1 MGFPNTVHV
10 HGSLSDSSIVG
21 QGKYP
26 TISSSAVTVIDCGNL
41 YSAENSGDLFYMVD
55 FQQSDAVSTSYIRTL
70 ADSIDN
76 FTGGSSSFIYKI
88 KSSFSGKVY
97 YGLRLG
103 FTAEFSGCTIN
114 FYYSNS
120 LNHSIYIS
128 ESDMLF
134 LGGLNKFYFVHDSF
148 TAFDSEVRDFKIS
161 IDAPGV
167 IIDSIIFS
175 DSSIRSFLDIQS
187 YISKEIG
194 SIFSLESNIDQNISL
209 SRTSLKSKIDYSSIT
224 LHMQIYLIDQSERVV
239 GFLKCH
245 SYINT
250 NSTIFDDGWLAFNIN
265 YFKNYSAQDQY
276 FIMQNFKLGIS
287 LVGCPKNENLYF
299 IWSQATDYNS
309 GFLTM
314 SRNNEDEL
322 VQSEYDLAV
331 KLFDQ
336 GESSSE
342 NNIQTQPPEVQNLI
356 IKNFD
361 NYRYS
366 NPVNVDIEKIDDKSS
381 QMVLK
386 LPDRL
391 VTFLFDVS
399 GSMTWNDPDGKRFDI
414 AKSIVDR
421 FAGGYPGNLNYQ
433 VLTFGGTRI
442 LTEWFGVVERKISD
456 TSDAN
461 EAKRKAFFDE
471 AFKFNGVQIVRK
483 KGSPPVSPTDGDI
496 VFSGYSKI
504 LYDSGLEENT
514 EYYYSIFS
522 QTDDGRFSDPVVIRA
537 IPEPRII
544 PSGIKNLN
552 GKSFKASGVPR
563 DENTHCL
570 LHMDEFG
577 GLNVFDFAKGAIFAY
592 KNTEEN
598 SLPIWIEKSE
608 SIPSSSVEGEGK
620 GSGLRLN
627 GKSEYICVEDSSF
640 QTLAS
645 ESFGFMV
652 WVYPFSSNQSYFDAQ
667 RGLINLTKLNDE
679 IIRIFIQEDGSLFV
693 NSSLGSFV
701 SSEKITPN
709 TWNHICIFSDSSS
722 SKLYI
727 NTNEEIHGSI
737 YSGESIKNLEIGRST
752 DDVYYFGKI
761 TEFSLHSS
769 IRSTSYVSDHYN
781 NVPSWNGESIA
792 VMSFDVPSSY
802 LDGITRYSIRYKP
815 EIGPLRHLS
824 DDISGPANYGT
835 YQGDTGFRP
844 PDVNQLYALRN
855 VHFSRIVYGDDLGPT
870 HVFDGTE
877 FRSGLIDRKN
887 YKHVFIGDFSSPF
900 DEIEKVSLGLEAPG
914 FRHFFRI
921 FIINQNDI
929 SSLPED
935 SGLFEFTP
943 PIWRQRSEYPVQI
956 SGVSDVEYFVGDSKV
971 MLTWN
976 LDNKQNVENILV
988 YFSRREKPDIHA
1000 AIRRFNGEI
1009 PTSTDFYPVFLGD
1022 KNSTEFVLRKGI
1034 IEFAKINT
1042 NNQNSRFQ
1050 GLGPVSRCPECD
1062 LLNGEKGYFSIYTR
1076 DKFGNYSEPVFIEAI
1091 PNPGNQ
1097 ESAIPPDQIFG
1108 IRYQPVDEQSVS
1120 IRWINPSKIN
1130 SYSDIECWL
1139 DDKIVFYFRAT
1150 DIFGRKLETRYE
1162 FKFITGIGLDISIS
1176 SADTGS
1182 YAYPG
1187 IIFHGSG
1194 SNAWGLRQFSS
1205 EPAPFGFENTYPINS
1220 IVVGNSL
1227 FFDPERSEALR
1238 EKLYFSKMANIQE
1251 VKNSL
1256 DGYYKIFFDL
1266 SNASSD
1272 QISMIN
1278 QVYFSAQI
1286 VLRTSKDYCRDR
1298 VCSNEGRIVV
1308 DSEDKFEYATLP
1320 IRVLMDQPLAILAYH
1335 NGNVICPLDT
1345 TLDADDPDRPNLC
1358 DDEFYGDNNF
1368 GFYNESGTLVPGCY
1382 VSRNRPYTI
1391 LIRASYRRQPLPD
1404 GTLLDAYVY
1413 DDVNPNHPSM
1423 NPNNVSPSSA
1433 RFKFAAY
1440 CIQGELCAPGRETN
1454 EEGVKCW
1461 EESPLSPD
1469 YFAGTYS
1476 LSKIGLP
1483 VSSGTFTAHSS
1494 GRFSE
1499 CVYRIPVPD
1508 YPSSARVIFKLIID
1522 NFFACPQTYLN
1533 FISNLRIKIN
1543 TRAPVADGVD
1553 VAKQICFAYTI
1564 DPDFNYTVESNNDV
1578 QQYIQP
1584 VPDFT
1589 PISWYLL
1596 KYRNA
1601 KERPF
1606 YSTSQQQNSGSFVL
1620 ANGVFDFTQNGY
1632 SQNVFFGP
1640 VNGVFSRLIA
1650 NGENVVLIGEE
1661 YVIKAS
1667 ITYNGT
1673 TVSALG
1679 PACIFPVNT
1688 TSNSDNPDLPSIK
1701 KSSFF
1706 MSNANGE
1713 FVETIYSD
1721 GKDYAV
1727 FLVSRDPEI
1736 TYVNSSGVL
1745 RSTVSG
1751 FLKCYN
1757 SNLFDES
1764 GIENAIIYKPR
1775 VGSSL
1780 LFEIIKPYSYF
1791 ESTEPYWKNQV
1802 KIIHKNLLFVE
1813 ENGIVVPR
1821 GDVVSSNSSVV
1832 SIGNENE
1839 NLIAITCN
1847 AFIPL
1852 IWSKFGEPTT
1862 LKDVGAICSH
1872 IHANPIGSVGE
1883 IGPPQ
1888 VPFIDYDIEI
1898 KGTIS
1903 TTVDGKNQN
1912 IISSGN
1918 WGTGNPPKFVKF
1930 IEPLRIDLAY
1940 VMVNGQPS
1948 STLKIDGFSQNRL
1961 VFVVT
1966 FAGRPVS
1973 ENSILKVYRCGTDI
1987 LVPEQ
1992 DIIRAEIKNDP
2003 FFTGRDISGNVIPGY
2018 IPGNQSF
2025 FYLDI
2030 LPIQTND
2037 LVDCK
2042 IFVESNYDESGTI
2055 ARQRVLGVKINYVPV
2070 SGGGTSDFFDPDIE
2084 MSSSSSY
2091 AEELPDSS
2099 TGDGFSS
2106 FVGDDGF
2113 TTDGEFSSSSS
2124 SSSFSSSSSSSFNI
2138 PYLEYDFIGEGRPS
2152 GSSPF
2157 TKTCYTYDLSL
2168 EGQEDI
2174 SPWIRIADMAMDRAW
2189 SSTEYIN
2196 ENIYNIGGVISA
2208 GITSYNE
2215 YWIASQNRWVYR
2227 SAMPVSKFG
2236 MQSCNDGRYIYCF
2249 GGIEIADVMV
2259 TVGVGGIGTGGIFS
2273 SSSSS
2278 SSSILTQRRPVV
2290 SITVHRYDTITDTWI
2305 QLKSM
2310 PVLDVDGNDISDTNI
2325 PNNLSITKY
2334 GVAFGKA
2341 HLVGDKIYII
2351 CGANYINYST
2361 FEPSKMNDRILIYD
2375 IPTNNWSFSEA
2386 PDDLSKATYQRVYP
2400 SSFVKDN
2407 KIFVFGGSK
2416 YEIQLETIYVTG
2428 WSGSIQRP
2436 YISRITATDT
2446 YSIDLGVFSAS
2457 NYSSM
2462 NFSISDASYLFD
2474 TIPCP
2479 RDQAGCL
2486 VINQNVYVLGGRIFP
2501 HGDYPGTPHSRKF
2514 ERLIYSNGSYSHQ
2527 KIEKIP
2533 QGRSIFGM
2541 VSDGLSRI
2549 FVCGGII
2556 SSFAPG
2562 YAQIIVK
2569 AYGEQT
2575 ERNTDDTLDIY
2586 EEADAVVRLDG
2597 RSSCDLIVTLYDEEG
2612 DIIEK
2617 NVRVE
2622 IYGSIKFP
2630 IEDDFEGGPG
2640 MGFTGGGEEVRKK
2653 MIKRRGTR
2661 VYPIQISPQN
2671 SLSQDGKIFAK
2682 VLPRTEDP
2690 LRTLSEIEY
2699 ILNRDINTV
2708 GVGDQ
2713 SDIIKIV
2720 QDSVRFPYQIVIS
2733 AQVIDDFYFGSTA
2746 YNPISSSSSSSSNF
2760 LPFYPEFF
2768 VPDIQADAGE
2778 FLSARSMPP
2787 FKVINISSDAPLFVP
2802 IYFFRNSS
2810 FMLMTQQSGFIGP
2823 VGDSDLYAVTV
2834 PKTGSYKLSVVRRG
2848 FSTIKTKV
2856 KIYNSNTLP
2865 YPVCSTNGS
2874 NTIAFR
2880 DELGIPEYFPECGLL
2895 PVEIGNV
2902 INLVAGKLYYLEV
2915 SALDEN
2921 STNLSEKVGEYSLM
2935 FGTVLNPNEVGLY
2948 ANIYNSGSQSG
2959 LLLKSVSSSG
2969 DIAYYD
2975 GAIRGSSDSEQSFAA
2990 LNFIDGSSGCVFT
3003 CPECLPDSSKFAG
3016 VSCTGSDN
3024 TNCVSLQVDSSPP
3037 SDSFDFYLLQS
3048 LQISSSVSSDPYDP
3062 YRYVVIPPPQR
3073 PITLPEYLSVEFSA
3087 IDIAI
3092 LVNYTIFSFFNRSTS
3107 PIIQYYADFD
3117 WIPEVREILSID
3129 EGNYSNF
3136 NLAINRLKN
3145 IPPFGCSPLFDGI
3158 DSMVKSFN
3166 LQKFDPYYQDFKET
3180 LYIMTDNDEN
3190 TSDSNPDDV
3199 ASNINSISG
3208 EYNTPIVAYNFNLFK
3223 PTTIANE
3230 ASIANAG
3237 SLARFIKQVGGEIIN
3252 FVQESMD
3259 DKYVDFGVGEAIGAV
3274 GHGEI
3279 ELLISFDE
3287 NVSITGFEYEF
3298 EKPNFTNIL
3307 WNVKSSSDGETFDN
3321 DKTFYD
3327 IEEGKKEKFI
3337 NSSFIKFT
3345 FKFLHFFKDSFID
3358 PYEISPDAETPKVKS
3373 VKIYYNY
3380 PRENIIVLKSLNF
3393 IDDPQQVSINI
3404 ITENDEKS
3412 KIYVG
3417 ISSRGSPDWNNYFRD
3432 SQPYSSNN
3440 GKIFVPLREL
3450 ASVGFEEPII
3460 EPLIRIDSFTYV
3472 ATHGSWN
3479 IDSIIRLLDGTSEID
3494 SSNYKSFSYTGTIIL
3509 NKSLE
3514 ISDPKIEIVNR
3525 PDFNVAIKCVNYSSE
3540 KAALIKSIS
3549 LFANTNQKNQA
3560 IDFNTKPIAY
3570 NLRFE
3575 NTELNV
3581 YSSIRVDYSYADLDG
3596 DVEDRTRTIIK
3607 WYKNGVEIQELT
3619 NQKRYNDLN
3628 NPTDITYS
3636 FVYSPLG
3643 GKTYAEVAVDTG
3655 LTPEYLAST
3664 RGEYLFES
3672 GDIIYFTVQPHDG
3685 TQYGDIA
3692 RSQPVTIVDLSDYP
3706 AYIKIRGRIFTDYLY
3721 LEDFF
3726 GNEGGSPGSGIILT
3740 SVFDARTVMFADFDF
3755 FSPEK
3760 MSQSTL
3766 RWYVN
3771 GSIWKEGPLTGPN
3784 STGIY
3789 EILPGDI
3796 DISGIRA
3803 NSPGNIIEVEI
3814 IVPTEG
3820 DSAPFK
3826 LKSDPIQIINSLP
3839 MAHNLQIDVLN
3850 GMPPG
3855 EYLYARFSIDDPEID
3870 AGIQP
3875 DQSSVRWY
3883 YSNDDGATWNFYY
3896 KSNPAVQP
3904 IGPNDHQVGQKWK
3917 FQVTPFDGSQEG
3929 PTVESPIV
3937 TIRHS

>member
-26 TISSSAVTVIDCGNL
+26 TISPSAVTVIDCGNF

-55 FQQSDAVSTSYIRTL
+55 FQQSGAVSTSYVRTV

-103 FTAEFSGCTIN
+103 FTAEFSGCRIN

-120 LNHSIYIS
+120 LNHSIFIS
-128 ESDMLF
+128 ESDMLS

-167 IIDSIIFS
+167 IIDSLIFS
-175 DSSIRSFLDIQS
+175 DSSVRSFPDIQS

-194 SIFSLESNIDQNISL
+194 SIFSLESNIDQNSSL
-209 SRTSLKSKIDYSSIT
+209 SYTSLKSKIDYSSIT

-250 NSTIFDDGWLAFNIN
+250 NSIIFDDGWLAFNIN

-314 SRNNEDEL
+314 NRNNEDEL

-342 NNIQTQPPEVQNLI
+342 NNIQTQSPEIQNLI
-356 IKNFD
+356 IKNFG
-361 NYRYS
+361 NYKYS
-366 NPVNVDIEKIDDKSS
+366 NPVNVDIENIDDKSS

-386 LPDRL
+386 LPDRV

-399 GSMTWNDPDGKRFDI
+399 GSMTWNDPNGRRFDV
-414 AKSIVDR
+414 AKSIIDR

-442 LTEWFGVVERKISD
+442 LTEWFGVVEGKVSD

-514 EYYYSIFS
+514 EYYYSVFS
-522 QTDDGRFSDPVVIRA
+522 QTDDGRFSDPVVIKA
-537 IPEPRII
+537 VPEPRIV

-570 LHMDEFG
+570 LHMDESG
-577 GLNVFDFAKGAIFAY
+577 GLNIFDFAKGAIFVY
-592 KNTEEN
+592 ENTEEN

-608 SIPSSSVEGEGK
+608 SIPSSSVQGEGK

-627 GKSEYICVEDSSF
+627 GKSEYIHVEDNNF
-640 QTLAS
+640 QPLVS

-652 WVYPFSSNQSYFDAQ
+652 WVYPFSSNESYFDAQ
-667 RGLINLTKLNDE
+667 LGLINLTKSNDE

-727 NTNEEIHGSI
+727 NANEEIHGSI
-737 YSGESIKNLEIGRST
+737 YSGDSIKNLEIGRST
-752 DDVYYFGKI
+752 DDIYYFGKI

-769 IRSTSYVSDHYN
+769 IRGPSYVSEHYN

-802 LDGITRYSIRYKP
+802 LDGSTRYSIRYKP

-824 DDISGPANYGT
+824 DDISGPANYGA
-835 YQGDTGFRP
+835 YQGDTGLRP
-844 PDVNQLYALRN
+844 ENVPPGYVVRN
-855 VHFSRIVYGDDLGPT
+855 VNFSRIVYGDDLGPT

-877 FRSGLIDRKN
+877 FKSGLIDKKS
-887 YKHVFIGDFSSPF
+887 YKHVFIGDFASPF
-900 DEIEKVSLGLEAPG
+900 DEIEKLSIGLEAPG

-921 FIINQNDI
+921 FVINQNDI

-943 PIWRQRSEYPVQI
+943 PVWRQRSEYPVQI

-976 LDNKQNVENILV
+976 LNNKQNIENILV
-988 YFSRREKPDIHA
+988 YFSRKYKPDIHA
-1000 AIRRFNGEI
+1000 AYRKYNNEA
-1009 PTSTDFYPVFLGD
+1009 STMELYPVFLGD

-1034 IEFAKINT
+1034 VEFARRNT
-1042 NNQNSRFQ
+1042 NDQNSPIQ
-1050 GLGPVSRCPECD
+1050 NLGTIGRCPECD

-1130 SYSDIECWL
+1130 SYSDIQCWL
-1139 DDKIVFYFRAT
+1139 DDRIVFYFRAT

-1162 FKFITGIGLDISIS
+1162 FKFVTSRGIDVSTS
-1176 SADTGS
+1176 STDTDSFGF
-1182 YAYPG
+1182 PG
-1187 IIFHGSG
+1187 QIFHGFGGNSWG
-1194 SNAWGLRQFSS
+1194 SRSFYS
-1205 EPAPFGFENTYPINS
+1205 EPPPLGFSDSLGFEAS
-1220 IVVGNSL
+1220 SL

-1238 EKLYFSKMANIQE
+1238 EKIYFSEIANVQE

-1272 QISMIN
+1272 QLSMIN
-1278 QVYFSAQI
+1278 QVYFAAQV
-1286 VLRTSKDYCRDR
+1286 VLRTSKDIRENAIADR
-1298 VCSNEGRIVV
+1298 SNTSIVF
-1308 DSEDKFEYATLP
+1308 DSQDKFEYATLP
-1320 IRVLMDQPLAILAYH
+1320 IRVLMDQPLAIVAYQ
-1335 NGNVICPLDT
+1335 NGNVIYPRGT
-1345 TLDADDPDRPNLC
+1345 TLVVPEPGPGNVSFDPC
-1358 DDEFYGDNNF
+1358 DDAFYGQSQD
-1368 GFYNESGTLVPGCY
+1368 GFYYESGKLTPGCY
-1382 VSRNRPYTI
+1382 VSRNRPYSI
-1391 LIRASYRRQPLPD
+1391 LIRASYRKQPLPD
-1404 GTLLDAYVY
+1404 GTLIDAYVY
-1413 DDVNPNHPSM
+1413 ND
-1423 NPNNVSPSSA
+1423 VSPYDPSLPN
-1433 RFKFAAY
+1433 RFNALSVWGEICGYVAY
-1440 CIQGELCAPGRETN
+1440 CDQD
-1454 EEGVKCW
+1454 
-1461 EESPLSPD
+1461 SPLDPD
-1469 YFAGTYS
+1469 PFAGTYS
-1476 LSKIGLP
+1476 LSNIGLLS
-1483 VSSGTFTAHSS
+1483 SSGTFTAHSS

-1508 YPSSARVIFKLIID
+1508 SPSSVRVIFKLSID
-1522 NFFACPQTYLN
+1522 NFFACPQVYLN
-1533 FISNLRIKIN
+1533 FVSNLRIKIN
-1543 TRAPVADGVD
+1543 TRGPIADGVD
-1553 VAKQICFAYTI
+1553 VAKQLCFAYTI
-1564 DPDFNYTVESNNDV
+1564 DPDFDVSSGNNVDIA

-1589 PISWYLL
+1589 PISWELL

-1606 YSTSQQQNSGSFVL
+1606 YSTSQQQNNGSFVL
-1620 ANGVFDFTQNGY
+1620 ADGVFDFTQNGY
-1632 SQNVFFGP
+1632 SQSVFFGP
-1640 VNGVFSRLIA
+1640 ANGVVASLIGD
-1650 NGENVVLIGEE
+1650 GEDVFLIGEE
-1661 YVIKAS
+1661 YAIKAS
-1667 ITYNGT
+1667 ITYNGS
-1673 TVSALG
+1673 TVSAFG
-1679 PACIFPVNT
+1679 PACIFPINT

-1757 SNLFDES
+1757 SNLFDDS
-1764 GIENAIIYKPR
+1764 GIEDAIIYKPQA
-1775 VGSSL
+1775 GSSL
-1780 LFEIIKPYSYF
+1780 LFEIIRPYSYF
-1791 ESTEPYWKNQV
+1791 ESTEPYWKSQV

-1813 ENGIVVPR
+1813 ENGVVVPR
-1821 GDVVSSNSSVV
+1821 GDVVSSNSSFV

-1862 LKDVGAICSH
+1862 LKDNGMICSH
-1872 IHANPIGSVGE
+1872 IHQNPFGSAGA

-1930 IEPLRIDLAY
+1930 IEPLRVDLAY

-1973 ENSILKVYRCGTDI
+1973 ENSILKVYQCGTDI

-2003 FFTGRDISGNVIPGY
+2003 FFTGRDISGNIIPGY
-2018 IPGNQSF
+2018 TPGNQSF

-2030 LPIQTND
+2030 LPIQTVD

-2042 IFVESNYDESGTI
+2042 IFVESNYDESGTT
-2055 ARQRVLGVKINYVPV
+2055 ARQRVLGVKINYVPS
-2070 SGGGTSDFFDPDIE
+2070 SGGGTSGFFDSDIE
-2084 MSSSSSY
+2084 ISSSSSY
-2091 AEELPDSS
+2091 PEELPDSS
-2099 TGDGFSS
+2099 NGEGFSS

-2113 TTDGEFSSSSS
+2113 TTDSESSSSS

-2138 PYLEYDFIGEGRPS
+2138 PKLEDDLSEAVRPS

-2157 TKTCYTYDLSL
+2157 TKTCYIYDLSL
-2168 EGQEDI
+2168 EGQEET

-2196 ENIYNIGGVISA
+2196 GNIYNIGGVISA

-2249 GGIEIADVMV
+2249 GGIEIADVR
-2259 TVGVGGIGTGGIFS
+2259 VGGGFGGGMGGSIGGGTS
-2273 SSSSS
+2273 SSSGSSS

-2290 SITVHRYDTITDTWI
+2290 STTVHRYDTVTDTWI

-2310 PVLDVDGNDISDTNI
+2310 PVLDVEGNDISDTTI

-2375 IPTNNWSFSEA
+2375 ISTNKWSFSEA
-2386 PDDLSKATYQRVYP
+2386 PDDLSKSTYQRVYP

-2407 KIFVFGGSK
+2407 KIFVFGGTK

-2428 WSGSIQRP
+2428 WFGSIQVP
-2436 YISRITATDT
+2436 YTSRITATDI

-2474 TIPCP
+2474 TIPYP

-2486 VINQNVYVLGGRIFP
+2486 ALNQNVYVLGGRILP
-2501 HGDYPGTPHSRKF
+2501 NGDYPGTPHSRKF
-2514 ERLIYSNGSYSHQ
+2514 ERLVYSNGSYSHQ

-2562 YAQIIVK
+2562 YAQIKVE

-2575 ERNTDDTLDIY
+2575 EKNADDTVDIY

-2630 IEDDFEGGPG
+2630 IEDDFEEGPG
-2640 MGFTGGGEEVRKK
+2640 MGFFNRGEEVRKR
-2653 MIKRRGTR
+2653 MLKRRGTR

-2690 LRTLSEIEY
+2690 LRTLSEIKS
-2699 ILNRDINTV
+2699 ILNRDVSTD

-2720 QDSVRFPYQIVIS
+2720 QDTVRFPYQIVIS
-2733 AQVIDDFYFGSTA
+2733 AQVVDDFYFGSTV
-2746 YNPISSSSSSSSNF
+2746 YNPISSSSSSSDV
-2760 LPFYPEFF
+2760 LFYPELFE
-2768 VPDIQADAGE
+2768 PDTQADAGE
-2778 FLSARSMPP
+2778 FLSARSMPS
-2787 FKVINISSDAPLFVP
+2787 FKVINTSGTSAVLPT
-2802 IYFFRNSS
+2802 YFFDRG
-2810 FMLMTQQSGFIGP
+2810 FILMTQQFGFIGT

-2834 PKTGSYKLSVVRRG
+2834 PKTGSYKLSVVRRN
-2848 FSTIKTKV
+2848 FSSIKTKV

-2865 YPVCSTNGS
+2865 YPVCSTGGS

-2880 DELGIPEYFPECGLL
+2880 NEFGIPEYFSPCGSANLG
-2895 PVEIGNV
+2895 EIGEA

-2921 STNLSEKVGEYSLM
+2921 STNLSEKVGEYSLRL
-2935 FGTVLNPNEVGLY
+2935 GIVLNQNEVGFY

-2959 LLLKSVSSSG
+2959 SSFRSVRSSG
-2969 DIAYYD
+2969 TNAYSD
-2975 GAIRGSSDSEQSFAA
+2975 GAIQGSTDSEESFAA
-2990 LNFIDGSSGCVFT
+2990 LNFRNGSSDCIFT
-3003 CPECLPDSSKFAG
+3003 CPECLPDSSKWAG

-3037 SDSFDFYLLQS
+3037 SGSLDFYSFRS
-3048 LQISSSVSSDPYDP
+3048 LQISSSASSDPYDP
-3062 YRYVVIPPPQR
+3062 YGDVVVPPPQP
-3073 PITLPEYLSVEFSA
+3073 PITLPEYLSVEFSD

-3092 LVNYTIFSFFNRSTS
+3092 LANSAGFSFFDRNTS

-3117 WIPEVREILSID
+3117 WIPEVREVLSID
-3129 EGNYSNF
+3129 DGNYSNV

-3145 IPPFGCSPLFDGI
+3145 IPPFGCSPLFDGV
-3158 DSMVKSFN
+3158 DSIVKSFD
-3166 LQKFDPYYQDFKET
+3166 LQKLDPYYQDFKET

-3199 ASNINSISG
+3199 ASNVNSISG
-3208 EYNTPIVAYNFNLFK
+3208 EFNTPVVAYNFNLFK

-3230 ASIANAG
+3230 ASVANSG
-3237 SLARFIKQVGGEIIN
+3237 SLARFMKQVGGEIIN
-3252 FVQESMD
+3252 FVEESIY
-3259 DKYVDFGVGEAIGAV
+3259 DKYVDFGVGEAIGGV

-3287 NVSITGFEYEF
+3287 SVSITGFEYEF

-3307 WNVKSSSDGETFDN
+3307 WNAKSSSDGETFDN

-3327 IEEGKKEKFI
+3327 IKEGKQEKFI
-3337 NSSFIKFT
+3337 NSSFIKLT
-3345 FKFLHFFKDSFID
+3345 FKFLHFFKDSFVD
-3358 PYEISPDAETPKVKS
+3358 PYEISPDAETPKIKS

-3393 IDDPQQVSINI
+3393 TDDPQQVSINI
-3404 ITENDEKS
+3404 IAENDENS

-3417 ISSRGSPDWNNYFRD
+3417 VSSRGSPDWNNYFRD

-3494 SSNYKSFSYTGTIIL
+3494 SSNYKSFSSTGTIIL

-3596 DVEDRTRTIIK
+3596 DVEDRTKTIIK
-3607 WYKNGVEIQELT
+3607 WYKNGVEIQELA

-3643 GKTYAEVAVDTG
+3643 GKTYAEVAAETG

-3692 RSQPVTIVDLSDYP
+3692 RSEPVTIVDTSDYP
-3706 AYIKIRGRIFTDYLY
+3706 AYIKIRGRVFTSYIEL
-3721 LEDFF
+3721 DFP
-3726 GNEGGSPGSGIILT
+3726 GNEGGSSGSGIILT

-3766 RWYVN
+3766 RWYLN
-3771 GSIWKEGPLTGPN
+3771 GSIWKEGPLTGTN
-3784 STGIY
+3784 SNGIY
-3789 EILPGDI
+3789 EINPQDE
-3796 DISGIRA
+3796 DISGRRA

-3814 IVPTEG
+3814 IVPRDG
-3820 DSAPFK
+3820 QADPFR
-3826 LKSDPIQIINSLP
+3826 LKSDPIQIINSVP
-3839 MAHNLQIDVLN
+3839 IAYNLKINVLVD
-3850 GMPPG
+3850 PG
-3855 EYLYARFSIDDPEID
+3855 QGSPKEYLYAEFDINDPEID
-3870 AGIQP
+3870 AGTQP

-3917 FQVTPFDGSQEG
+3917 FEVIPFDGSQEG
-3929 PTVESPIV
+3929 PTVESEIR
-3937 TIRHS
+3937 TILYS